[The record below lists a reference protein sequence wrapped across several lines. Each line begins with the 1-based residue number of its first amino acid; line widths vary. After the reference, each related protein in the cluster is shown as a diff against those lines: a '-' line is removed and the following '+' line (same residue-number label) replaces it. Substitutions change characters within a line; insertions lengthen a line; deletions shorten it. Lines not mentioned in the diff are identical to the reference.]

1 MNWIEKMIVEQCPN
15 GVKKAKLGDAGD
27 FYNGVTGKNKN
38 DFVGGNATFIT
49 YMNVYNNP
57 SLKTEVEDKVV
68 IAEGEK
74 QNTIEYGDCLFTTSS
89 ETPEECGMSSV
100 LTHKPK
106 TKLYLNSFCFGYRF
120 NDLSSICPAFYSH
133 LFRSNALRLAISK
146 TANGVTRFNVSK
158 KLFGKISIP
167 LPPLSIQ
174 EEIVSVLDKFSEL
187 IEKTDEEIALR
198 QKQYEYYREKLLT
211 FEDGEVE
218 WKKIVDIVA
227 NDCTIS
233 YGIVQPG
240 EGVDF
245 GVPVVR
251 PVDMV
256 GPITYNK
263 NLKNTTQEIS
273 NSYKKTLLK
282 GGELLICVRGTTG
295 IISIAAD
302 DLKGCNVTRGIVP
315 LWFKQEYN
323 KKYIYYVSLSTKIQ
337 DDIESY
343 TNGAGLRQIN
353 IKDLKQIK
361 LPIPSLSRQQ
371 EIVETLDKFEA
382 LISKLKEERELR
394 QKQYEYYREKLLT
407 F

>member
-1 MNWIEKMIVEQCPN
+1 MNWIEKMIAEQCPN
-15 GVKKAKLGDAGD
+15 GVKRVQISSFSKILRGKRLTKSQLSESNGFPVFHGGKEPIGFYSESNREADTVMVINVGASAGTVGYYDKEFWSSDGCFCLSHNKEVNNKYLYAVLLENEFSIKAKVRYAGIPTLD
-27 FYNGVTGKNKN
+27 Q
-38 DFVGGNATFIT
+38 
-49 YMNVYNNP
+49 
-57 SLKTEVEDKVV
+57 SV
-68 IAEGEK
+68 IEK
-74 QNTIEYGDCLFTTSS
+74 IE
-89 ETPEECGMSSV
+89 
-100 LTHKPK
+100 
-106 TKLYLNSFCFGYRF
+106 
-120 NDLSSICPAFYSH
+120 
-133 LFRSNALRLAISK
+133 
-146 TANGVTRFNVSK
+146 
-158 KLFGKISIP
+158 IP
-167 LPPLSIQ
+167 LPSLSIQ

-211 FEDGEVE
+211 FEKGEVE

-371 EIVETLDKFEA
+371 EIVETLDKFET